1 MSSRPTVGSPPQKPL
16 MVFDGDCNFCR
27 RWISRWQQSTGNRVD
42 YIPFQHP
49 DVSERFPE
57 IPREKFEGSVQLIE
71 CDGQVYSGAEA
82 VFRSL
87 TYARFHSWL
96 LWLYE
101 KVPGFASLSELAY
114 RFVANHRAAFSAL
127 TRLLWGDHFERP
139 SYALVHGL
147 FLRLLGVIY
156 FAAFVS
162 FWLQIGGLVGSHGI
176 IPAHE
181 TMELVGEQVKQ
192 QQIGLD
198 RYRLFPTLCWFGASD
213 GSLKLQCAIG
223 AVASVLLIAGLA
235 TAPVLFLL
243 WLLYLSLTAIGGV
256 FLAFQWDNLLLEA
269 GFVAVFLAPIKFW
282 SKSHSITAPPR
293 VPRWLLRWLLFR
305 LTFESGCVK
314 LLSGDPTWQN
324 LTALN
329 FHYETQ
335 PLPTW
340 IGWYVHQLPGWF
352 HSASVAIMFVIE
364 LVVPFLIF
372 APRRPRIVA
381 CIALVSLQL
390 IIMATG
396 NYCFFN
402 LLTIA
407 LCLVLLDDAALLTC
421 LPHKWRVRFLPP
433 NTGAIGGA
441 PDLVETSRGPTATSL
456 APDTTA
462 SHPDTRHSTRVL
474 SWHWPVWITGPLA
487 AMILL
492 ITMAQLSGMLG
503 LHADLPSVVESLERW
518 LRPFRSVNHYGLFA
532 VMTTSRPEIVVQGS
546 ADGQKWLDYGFKY
559 KPGDLKRRPGFV
571 APHQPRLDWQMWF
584 AALGSYRN
592 NPWFIKFCV
601 QLLKG
606 SPDVLALLGKNPFPD
621 APPRFIR
628 AVVYDYHFTDLK
640 ARRKEGAWWRR
651 EFKENYCPVLSL
663 RDNQ

>member
-1 MSSRPTVGSPPQKPL
+1 
-16 MVFDGDCNFCR
+16 
-27 RWISRWQQSTGNRVD
+27 
-42 YIPFQHP
+42 
-49 DVSERFPE
+49 
-57 IPREKFEGSVQLIE
+57 
-71 CDGQVYSGAEA
+71 
-82 VFRSL
+82 
-87 TYARFHSWL
+87 
-96 LWLYE
+96 
-101 KVPGFASLSELAY
+101 
-114 RFVANHRAAFSAL
+114 
-127 TRLLWGDHFERP
+127 
-139 SYALVHGL
+139 
-147 FLRLLGVIY
+147 
-156 FAAFVS
+156 
-162 FWLQIGGLVGSHGI
+162 
-176 IPAHE
+176 
-181 TMELVGEQVKQ
+181 
-192 QQIGLD
+192 
-198 RYRLFPTLCWFGASD
+198 
-213 GSLKLQCAIG
+213 
-223 AVASVLLIAGLA
+223 
-235 TAPVLFLL
+235 
-243 WLLYLSLTAIGGV
+243 
-256 FLAFQWDNLLLEA
+256 
-269 GFVAVFLAPIKFW
+269 
-282 SKSHSITAPPR
+282 
-293 VPRWLLRWLLFR
+293 
-305 LTFESGCVK
+305 
-314 LLSGDPTWQN
+314 
-324 LTALN
+324 
-329 FHYETQ
+329 
-335 PLPTW
+335 
-340 IGWYVHQLPGWF
+340 
-352 HSASVAIMFVIE
+352 MFVIE

-421 LPHKWRVRFLPP
+421 LPQKWRVRFLPS
-433 NTGAIGGA
+433 TAGATGGA
-441 PDLVETSRGPTATSL
+441 PDLVESSRGPTATSP
-456 APDTTA
+456 ARDTTA
-462 SHPDTRHSTRVL
+462 SHTDTRHSTRLL

-503 LHADLPSVVESLERW
+503 LQADLPSVVESLERW
-518 LRPFRSVNHYGLFA
+518 VRPCRSVNHYGLFA

-592 NPWFIKFCV
+592 NPWFIKFCA

-606 SPDVLALLGKNPFPD
+606 SPDVLALLDKNPFPD

>member
-1 MSSRPTVGSPPQKPL
+1 

-27 RWISRWQQSTGNRVD
+27 RWISRWQQATGNRVD
-42 YIPFQHP
+42 YLPFQHP
-49 DVSERFPE
+49 EVAERFPE

-82 VFRSL
+82 VYRSL
-87 TYARFHSWL
+87 TYARFHGWL
-96 LWLYE
+96 LWLYD

-114 RFVANHRAAFSAL
+114 RYVANHRAAFSAL
-127 TRLLWGDHFERP
+127 TKVLWGDRFER
-139 SYALVHGL
+139 STYALVHAL

-162 FWLQIGGLVGSHGI
+162 LWVQISGLIGSHGI
-176 IPAHE
+176 VPANE
-181 TMELVGEQVKQ
+181 TMGLVSQQVNQ

-198 RYRLFPTLCWFGASD
+198 RYRLFPTVCWFGASD
-213 GSLKLQCAIG
+213 ASLKLQCAIG
-223 AVASVLLIAGLA
+223 ALASVLLIAGFA
-235 TAPVLFLL
+235 SAPILFLL
-243 WLLYLSLTAIGGV
+243 WLLYLSLTTIGGV
-256 FLAFQWDNLLLEA
+256 FLAFQWDNLLLET
-269 GFVAVFLAPIKFW
+269 GFLAVFLAPLEFW
-282 SKSHSITAPPR
+282 PKSHSMTVPPR
-293 VPRWLLRWLLFR
+293 LPRWLLRWLLFR

-314 LLSGDPTWQN
+314 LLSGDSTWQN

-340 IGWYVHQLPGWF
+340 IGWYAHQLPGWF
-352 HSASVAIMFVIE
+352 QSASVAMMLAIE
-364 LVVPFLIF
+364 LAVPFLIF

-381 CIALVSLQL
+381 CTALVSLQFL
-390 IIMATG
+390 IMATG

-407 LCLVLLDDAALLTC
+407 LCLVLLDDAALLTW
-421 LPHKWRVRFLPP
+421 LPQKWRARFLPP
-433 NTGAIGGA
+433 ATAAIGDA
-441 PDLVETSRGPTATSL
+441 PDLAASSREPAATLLAREPTASVLGT
-456 APDTTA
+456 
-462 SHPDTRHSTRVL
+462 SHPARGL
-474 SWHWPVWITGPLA
+474 SWHWPVWINGPLA
-487 AMILL
+487 AMILV

-503 LHADLPSVVESLERW
+503 LQADLPSVIESLERW

-546 ADGQKWLDYGFKY
+546 ADGQTWLDYEFKY

-601 QLLKG
+601 QLLQG
-606 SPDVLALLGKNPFPD
+606 SPEVLALLDKNPFPE

-628 AVVYDYHFTDLK
+628 ALVYNYHFTDLK
-640 ARRKEGAWWRR
+640 VRRKKSAWWRR
-651 EFKENYCPVLSL
+651 EFKEDYCPVLSL
-663 RDNQ
+663 RENQ

>member
-1 MSSRPTVGSPPQKPL
+1 

-27 RWISRWQQSTGNRVD
+27 RWISRWQRSTGNRVD

-49 DVSERFPE
+49 AVAERFPE
-57 IPREKFEGSVQLIE
+57 IPREKFEGSVQFIE
-71 CDGQVYSGAEA
+71 RDGRVYSGAEA

-87 TYARFHSWL
+87 AYAGFHGWP

-114 RFVANHRAAFSAL
+114 RYVANHRAAFSAL
-127 TRLLWGDHFERP
+127 TKLLWGNRFER
-139 SYALVHGL
+139 STFVLVHGL
-147 FLRLLGVIY
+147 FLRLLGLIY

-162 FWLQIGGLVGSHGI
+162 LWVQITGLAGSHGI
-176 IPAHE
+176 VPANE
-181 TMELVGEQVKQ
+181 TMGLVGEQVKQ

-213 GSLKLQCAIG
+213 ASLKLQCASG
-223 AVASVLLIAGLA
+223 AAVSVLLIAGFT
-235 TAPVLFLL
+235 TAPILFLL
-243 WLLYLSLTAIGGV
+243 WLLYLSLTTIGGV
-256 FLAFQWDNLLLEA
+256 FLAFQWDNLLLET
-269 GFVAVFLAPIKFW
+269 GFLAVFLAPLAFRPKA
-282 SKSHSITAPPR
+282 HSIIAPPR
-293 VPRWLLRWLLFR
+293 APRWLLRWLLFR

-314 LLSGDPTWQN
+314 WLSGDPTWQN
-324 LTALN
+324 FTALN

-340 IGWYVHQLPGWF
+340 IGWYAHQLPAWF
-352 HSASVAIMFVIE
+352 QSASVAIMFVIE

-381 CIALVSLQL
+381 CQALVALQL

-407 LCLVLLDDAALLTC
+407 LCLVLLDDAALLTF
-421 LPHKWRVRFLPP
+421 LPQKWRVRFLRPA
-433 NTGAIGGA
+433 TGVIGGG
-441 PDLVETSRGPTATSL
+441 PDLAAASRDPAAIPHVPEETALSYDAR
-456 APDTTA
+456 D
-462 SHPDTRHSTRVL
+462 STRGF
-474 SWHWPVWITGPLA
+474 SWRWPVWITGPLA
-487 AMILL
+487 AVILV
-492 ITMAQLSGMLG
+492 ITLGQLSGMLG
-503 LHADLPSVVESLERW
+503 LRADLPSVVASVERW
-518 LRPFRSVNHYGLFA
+518 VRPFRSVNHYGLFA

-546 ADGQKWLDYGFKY
+546 TDGQAWLDYEFKY

-592 NPWFIKFCV
+592 NPWFIKFCL
-601 QLLKG
+601 QLLQG
-606 SPDVLALLGKNPFPD
+606 SPDVLALLDKNPFPD

-640 ARRKEGAWWRR
+640 ARRDQGAWWRR
-651 EFKENYCPVLSL
+651 EFKENYCPVISL
-663 RDNQ
+663 RENQ